1 VFIYSKEEEKAEK
14 KKKRKKEKEEESL
27 HVPKAASTQCNK
39 MLQYHIILC
48 KI

>member
-1 VFIYSKEEEKAEK
+1 
-14 KKKRKKEKEEESL
+14 L

-48 KI
+48 KIWGFHGGEYQEWCLLGCYTMWLL